1 MYNALWVLFLLNLVQ
16 VFCSFSFFSVPSPF
30 YPLLFSPH
38 LSLPPY
44 SCILLKP
51 HIQSLLYFF
60 MFMQLYKY
68 KYTYSNSAE
77 VEAVLDK
84 VSAENRWQL
93 SIKIIQREANNEITL
108 KSIEY
113 QKTVLII
120 YIDWSYTLRLLT
132 SLRQRKGASSFQK
145 LKESHKERAILREA
159 VIVRDSANPDFC
171 LLPGILIG

>member
-1 MYNALWVLFLLNLVQ
+1 M
-16 VFCSFSFFSVPSPF
+16 
-30 YPLLFSPH
+30 
-38 LSLPPY
+38 
-44 SCILLKP
+44 
-51 HIQSLLYFF
+51 
-60 MFMQLYKY
+60 
-68 KYTYSNSAE
+68 
-77 VEAVLDK
+77 LDK

-171 LLPGILIG
+171 LLPGILIGWQEVINFREPNGLVHKDQPLRVQIIVERVESWCEGEKWRLPFRIVFVAVICFLKMRLCYSYFATSTFLHNT